1 VTRKSGTNAGVT
13 PEHHPREGT
22 PRALRGGGAPQ
33 EGVTPGGSPQEG
45 HLRRG
50 HLRRVTP
57 EGPPQEGPP
66 QEGYLRRVPPTSGGS
81 PQICASGRIVVV
93 TTFWHSRH
101 LAQRYVAQVFLAAN
115 LPFWLGIGAA
125 QKGAGSKPLE
135 RRHWVAIVDRRYSR
149 TSRHVR
155 FPAALQR
162 NHRSPIPPRRRGW
175 TKPRGNSRR
184 PLRCDCALP
193 FPKRRRPEFFHVE
206 TAPIA
211 IRPLST
217 PIG

>member
-45 HLRRG
+45 H
-50 HLRRVTP
+50 
-57 EGPPQEGPP
+57 
-66 QEGYLRRVPPTSGGS
+66 LRRVPPTSGGS

-135 RRHWVAIVDRRYSR
+135 RRHWVASLIVGILGPLGMSAFPPPSKETTDL
-149 TSRHVR
+149 R
-155 FPAALQR
+155 FPRDGEAGRNRGAIRAARFDAIAHSLS
-162 NHRSPIPPRRRGW
+162 RSAAARSFF
-175 TKPRGNSRR
+175 TLRR
-184 PLRCDCALP
+184 PQLQYD
-193 FPKRRRPEFFHVE
+193 
-206 TAPIA
+206 
-211 IRPLST
+211 LS
-217 PIG
+217 PRLSVSNSA

>member
-135 RRHWVAIVDRRYSR
+135 RRHWVASLIVGILGPLGMSAFPPPSKETTDL
-149 TSRHVR
+149 R
-155 FPAALQR
+155 FPRDGEAGRNRGAIRAARFDAIAHSLS
-162 NHRSPIPPRRRGW
+162 RSAAARSFF
-175 TKPRGNSRR
+175 TLRR
-184 PLRCDCALP
+184 PQLQYD
-193 FPKRRRPEFFHVE
+193 
-206 TAPIA
+206 
-211 IRPLST
+211 LS
-217 PIG
+217 PRLG